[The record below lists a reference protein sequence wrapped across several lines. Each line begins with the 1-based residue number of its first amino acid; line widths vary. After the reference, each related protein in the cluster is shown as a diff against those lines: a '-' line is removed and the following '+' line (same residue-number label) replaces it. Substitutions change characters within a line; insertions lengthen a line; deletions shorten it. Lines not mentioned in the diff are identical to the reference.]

1 MVQEMKL
8 AEKYDKLIWGLISGF
23 LLPLIIGLIIFAF
36 TSHGKSIVS
45 YLERIANANI
55 ITHAITLCVF
65 PNVFIF
71 LLFNRFDMLRAA
83 RGVLAVT
90 ILFAAVVFAIKLF

>member
-1 MVQEMKL
+1 MKL
-8 AEKYDKLIWGLISGF
+8 AEKYDNLISG
-23 LLPLIIGLIIFAF
+23 IISGVFFPVISGLIIYAF
-36 TSHGKSIVS
+36 TSHGRSILT
-45 YLERIANANI
+45 YLERIADGNI

-90 ILFAAVVFAIKLF
+90 IVYAAIVFAIKFL